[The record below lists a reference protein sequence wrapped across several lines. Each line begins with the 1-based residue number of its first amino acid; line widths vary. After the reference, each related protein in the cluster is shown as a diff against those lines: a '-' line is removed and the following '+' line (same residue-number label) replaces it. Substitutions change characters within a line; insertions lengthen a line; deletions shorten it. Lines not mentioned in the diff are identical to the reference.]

1 MWNSE
6 LGMSAAELR
15 AKARAHHPAAW
26 KAWDRARDALRH
38 FDDCLA
44 QLPIVGDQ
52 SQNVS
57 SLLRAFRS
65 DVEGEMAAANSALRD
80 WDEQRCTEG

>member
-26 KAWDRARDALRH
+26 KAWYRARDALRH

-52 SQNVS
+52 S
-57 SLLRAFRS
+57 
-65 DVEGEMAAANSALRD
+65 
-80 WDEQRCTEG
+80 